1 MTTNMKTHCVG
12 RYLIDMPPGVTL
24 NGTAKFDEI
33 SVESKAM
40 TFDDF
45 EQESEDREG
54 KIKAIKSSLG
64 YRFLYDYGE
73 VPNVD
78 KTQYFV
84 SLGDY
89 ASSSDAKRVI
99 EAYKW
104 DQGYQ
109 LTVKITA
116 FDFIHSKMRDAPSV
130 KDMETPN
137 DLPEKTHAVFNLI
150 ARLEG
155 RAEDAIP
162 KQPGACF
169 YGGFLKGKT
178 LGDEYIDSF
187 FVLNE
192 KRDVSFGL
200 ESYTNLKADDTLLT
214 RVHGSRMRE
223 IFDETNGRLIRSGSI
238 VLDGG
243 MKADEALMSVRTPTK
258 KGVQGNLLSLEANY
272 SGGPV
277 TPYLLL
283 DMQNG
288 YPNLLIESDAI
299 NQASLT
305 EGEAIG
311 IWDKVSRS
319 LRARPDGF

>member
-1 MTTNMKTHCVG
+1 MKTRCVG
-12 RYLIDMPPGVTL
+12 RYVIDLPPEITAL
-24 NGTAKFDEI
+24 GTAKFDDIKVQAE
-33 SVESKAM
+33 AM
-40 TFDDF
+40 TLEDFDDAA
-45 EQESEDREG
+45 EERE
-54 KIKAIKSSLG
+54 KTMKATRSSLG
-64 YRFLYDYGE
+64 FRFLYDYGK
-73 VPNVD
+73 VPNVER
-78 KTQYFV
+78 TQYFV

-89 ASSSDAKRVI
+89 GSSSDAVRI
-99 EAYKW
+99 IDAYKW

-109 LTVKITA
+109 ITA
-116 FDFIHSKMRDAPSV
+116 TVEATDFSHSEMRDAPTV
-130 KDMETPN
+130 KLMTTQN
-137 DLPEKTHAVFNLI
+137 NLPEKTRMVFDI
-150 ARLEG
+150 VARLEG